1 MKKYSAAVS
10 HHASEVEALRADRE
24 QAIGYLKVAMAAL
37 DDPEDRA
44 TGLLALRA
52 ITKAS
57 HSRVEAIDG
66 KENFN
71 YSASKQPGSIT
82 MAALTVTAKG
92 QVTFKRDLLQHL
104 GIEPG
109 GRIDIEKLPNG
120 ELRLRASRPAGTV
133 DGFIGLLAGKTSKV
147 VTIEEMNKASAAGWA
162 GDK

>member
-1 MKKYSAAVS
+1 MKKYPASVS
-10 HHASEVEALRADRE
+10 YHASEVEELRAERE
-24 QAIGYLKVAMAAL
+24 QAIGYLKVAMSAL

-44 TGLLALRA
+44 TGMLALRA
-52 ITKAS
+52 ITEAS
-57 HSRVEAIDG
+57 RSRVKAIDG
-66 KENFN
+66 KVNFN
-71 YSASKQPGSIT
+71 YSASKQPRSTI

-120 ELRLRASRPAGTV
+120 ELRLRAARPAGTV

-147 VTIEEMNKASAAGWA
+147 VTIEEMNEVSAAGWA
-162 GDK
+162 GDQ